1 MSTLETTEPAPPS
14 EGISR
19 KIPPRTKSPGSLEA
33 RTLEE
38 LCFELGLWFSGLE
51 SFLDVRNHFLA
62 DEGKSASTRDWTRE
76 FRLTHSTLLHCSRL
90 VNQLAAQLSM
100 GSEVRSAEDVA
111 IAELVTPEEAGDL
124 ALMLRDAILINEG
137 LLRATPLRFGE
148 WSAWGNSLSEKF
160 GGEETVSRLVRA
172 AEKVGESYIPEAFE
186 RLLEKKTLPH
196 SMETDIRLVLP
207 FFAKILKWLSVI
219 DSMLLGDEPLKPAV
233 LIFSRINEQIH
244 EMTGFINNR
253 LQRFPDE
260 DDELFGHLDA
270 AAYSASFEL
279 KKVYQ
284 HELAGIADI
293 RSTPSVLARIE
304 TAYSVLN
311 DSFQMTLINLAR
323 LIDKDVLPH
332 EVFPQL
338 AVKMENSLQL
348 RDDLESALLS
358 IKAAEADPANYPV
371 DELCDQLVRF
381 RETSLSNLFYKDR
394 STIERFIEEVLAAKG
409 KKDLVPILH
418 SFGAYAETLLG
429 QVKMRIVLADSTV

>member
-1 MSTLETTEPAPPS
+1 MSTGATTESAS
-14 EGISR
+14 QNDGATR
-19 KIPPRTKSPGSLEA
+19 GLPPRTKSPGSLEA

-51 SFLDVRNHFLA
+51 SFLDVRNHFLS
-62 DEGKSASTRDWTRE
+62 DEGKSAAARDWTRE

-90 VNQLAAQLSM
+90 VNQLSAQLSAV
-100 GSEVRSAEDVA
+100 GTPSSADA
-111 IAELVTPEEAGDL
+111 SIAEIVTQDEAGDL
-124 ALMLRDAILINEG
+124 ALMLRDAILLNEG

-148 WSAWGNSLSEKF
+148 WSAWGNSLTEKF
-160 GGEETVSRLVRA
+160 GNEETVGRLVRA
-172 AEKVGESYIPEAFE
+172 AEKVGEAYVPEAFE
-186 RLLEKKTLPH
+186 RLLERKTLTH
-196 SMETDIRLVLP
+196 SVETDIRLVLP
-207 FFAKILKWLSVI
+207 FFGKILKWLSVV
-219 DSMLLGDEPLKPAV
+219 DSMLQGDEPLKPAV

-284 HELAGIADI
+284 HELAGLSDI
-293 RSTPSVLARIE
+293 RSTPSVLARVE

-323 LIDKDVLPH
+323 LIDKDILSH

-348 RDDLESALLS
+348 REDLESVLLS
-358 IKAAEADPANYPV
+358 LKAAEADPANYPIE
-371 DELCDQLVRF
+371 ELCEQLVRF
-381 RETSLSNLFYKDR
+381 RATSLGNLFYKDR
-394 STIERFIEEVLAAKG
+394 STLERFIEEVLAAKG

-418 SFGAYAETLLG
+418 AFGAYAETLLG